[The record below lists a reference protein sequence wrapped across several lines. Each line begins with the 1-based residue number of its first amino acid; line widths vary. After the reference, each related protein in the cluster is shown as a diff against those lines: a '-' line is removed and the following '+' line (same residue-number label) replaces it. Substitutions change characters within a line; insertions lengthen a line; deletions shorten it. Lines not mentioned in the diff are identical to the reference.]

1 MKSNS
6 VLIVGCGDI
15 GTRSGKL
22 LHAAGW
28 HVAGVRRN
36 CEKLPQWIERHA
48 ADYSEPGSL
57 DFIAALRP
65 DFVLATFNPSDRSLE
80 GYHRGFL
87 EATHN
92 LLRGLGAHRPKAI
105 ISVSSTR
112 VYAESCGGW
121 VDENSALA
129 GDEDPRAV
137 AIIAAEQAL
146 LASPHRACVVRFA
159 GIYGYSSG
167 RLLSRIQRGELCAPQ
182 PGRYSNRIH
191 RDDCA
196 GFLCHLLQAAAA
208 GGELAPVY
216 NGVDDEPVLQFIVE
230 TWLAAQLGVEAGA
243 AAAGPVPAPV
253 GGKRCR
259 NQGLHDSGYT
269 LRYPD
274 YRSGYTAVL
283 AGTT

>member
-15 GTRSGKL
+15 GTRCGKL

-28 HVAGVRRN
+28 QVVGVRRN
-36 CEKLPQWIERHA
+36 CEKLPVWMDARA
-48 ADYSEPGSL
+48 ANYCEPGSL
-57 DFIAALRP
+57 DFVAALRP

-80 GYHRGFL
+80 GYRRGFV
-87 EATHN
+87 EATQN
-92 LLRGLGAHRPKAI
+92 LLQGLGEHRPRAI

-112 VYAESCGGW
+112 VYAESSGAW
-121 VDENSALA
+121 VDEDSPLA
-129 GDEDPRAV
+129 SEEDPCAL
-137 AIIAAEQAL
+137 AIIAAEDAL
-146 LASPHRACVVRFA
+146 LASPHAASVVRFA
-159 GIYGYSSG
+159 GIYGSSGG

-182 PGRYSNRIH
+182 PERYSNRIH

-208 GGELAPVY
+208 GRELAPVY
-216 NGVDDEPVLQFIVE
+216 TGVDDEPVLQYTVE
-230 TWLAAQLGVEAGA
+230 TWLAAQLGVLVETAE
-243 AAAGPVPAPV
+243 AGPVTGPV

-259 NQGLHDSGYT
+259 NQRLRDSGYK

-274 YRSGYTAVL
+274 YRSGYSAVL
-283 AGTT
+283 AGGT